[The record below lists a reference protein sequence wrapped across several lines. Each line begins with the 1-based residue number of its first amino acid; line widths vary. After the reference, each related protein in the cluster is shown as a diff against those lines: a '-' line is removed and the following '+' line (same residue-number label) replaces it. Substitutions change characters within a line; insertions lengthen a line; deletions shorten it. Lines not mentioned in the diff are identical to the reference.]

1 MTRTTVQVN
10 ALPPIPQGV
19 DDAIAI
25 ALLGFPV
32 FPVALTPKGDGTFK
46 KKPIHVGWQAKAST
60 DPTAIRKMWLGESN
74 AHVGILM
81 GNGLV
86 LIDPDAKKGARGIE
100 VWEQYTSERG
110 ISLAYTLTTP
120 TGGKHIFL
128 RTKVRVESKDAWL
141 TSVDVKGD
149 SVGGGGFAVAYSV
162 NMTRYSALQWM
173 PEAMEMELSSP
184 EPDERPTPGP
194 LGPERDPALGVHG
207 YAAGSVS
214 KILANLR
221 NLKLL
226 ELPLWNTT
234 VYKEARNLLEFAS
247 SRWSGYT
254 REQAHADL
262 MEHAPTDGGFGPA
275 EHQKCWDSAVEGHE
289 KNGEKTRA
297 LPEGCDPN
305 EPARDPN
312 TDPSNDF
319 GAWTTDEQLIAELV
333 GGPVAPGMKS
343 GGRPSRM
350 VGGGAFILDAPR
362 GVKPLWGNG
371 SDVLWAEGEALM
383 ICGPS
388 GVGKTRL
395 ARDLIRARISGGETV
410 LGLPVAGG
418 RRVLYLAM
426 DRPRQIQRLLAGGL
440 ATLDREL
447 LDERLVVWQG
457 PPPEDVAKVTDTLLK
472 LARQAD
478 ADTIVV
484 DSVKDA
490 AIGLSDDAVGAGY
503 NRARQECIAAGVEV
517 LELHHTTKR
526 GPNGAAP
533 TTLADVYGSAWIT
546 NGAGSVVLLYGQ
558 PGDPIVDFRH
568 LKQPEDVVGP
578 YQLLHDVDGISIYHA
593 ADLLALARVAGSGGI
608 TAGDAAAALF
618 DAQTPDKNQRETA
631 RRRLRRLA
639 TQGLLI
645 EIPGDAATSKSSVW
659 TSTATSTGGVTA

>member
-1 MTRTTVQVN
+1 MTRTTVQVH
-10 ALPPIPQGV
+10 ALTPIPLGV
-19 DDAIAI
+19 EDALAIAQ
-25 ALLGFPV
+25 LGFPV

-86 LIDPDAKKGARGIE
+86 LIDPDAKNGARGIE
-100 VWEQYTSERG
+100 VWEQYMSEHG
-110 ISLAYTLTTP
+110 IKLAYTLTTP

-141 TSVDVKGD
+141 TNVDVKGD

-173 PEAMEMELSSP
+173 PEAMETELSSP
-184 EPDERPTPGP
+184 EKDERPTAEPIGP
-194 LGPERDPALGVHG
+194 TRDPALGVDP
-207 YAAGSVS
+207 YAAAV
-214 KILANLR
+214 IERELLR
-221 NLKLL
+221 LDECELL
-226 ELPLWNTT
+226 GLDYWNSTT
-234 VYKEARNLLEFAS
+234 FAVACNLLEFANS
-247 SRWSGYT
+247 PWSGYS

-262 MEHAPTDGGFGPA
+262 LDRAPTDSGFGPR
-275 EHQKCWDSAVEGHE
+275 EHEERWDSAIQRIGD
-289 KNGEKTRA
+289 KGR
-297 LPEGCDPN
+297 PDPHSG
-305 EPARDPN
+305 A
-312 TDPSNDF
+312 SNDF
-319 GAWTTDEQLIAELV
+319 QPVVGEPSAE
-333 GGPVAPGMKS
+333 PVAVERVSS
-343 GGRPSRM
+343 GSNQGRPSRM
-350 VGGGAFILDAPR
+350 VGGGAFILDAPH

-418 RRVLYLAM
+418 RRILYLAM

-526 GPNGAAP
+526 GPNGASP

-645 EIPGDAATSKSSVW
+645 EIPGDAASSKSSVW